1 MVFYSLVEFYGKDFF
16 DGLPENEKRFILDFY
31 KEHPEFKLS
40 DPSIIKDSHPQNEK
54 LNNFD
59 KNLNQHDLSIDK
71 DKNKILK
78 TNENKEIKEI
88 NENKILITDDNTSSD
103 PSIIEN
109 IDSKNRQTN
118 NLTTNNNTKPKSRK
132 IKQSYTKARV
142 GTVILGISFVLSL
155 ILAWQI
161 SIYIV
166 SYEF

>member
-1 MVFYSLVEFYGKDFF
+1 M
-16 DGLPENEKRFILDFY
+16 
-31 KEHPEFKLS
+31 
-40 DPSIIKDSHPQNEK
+40 
-54 LNNFD
+54 
-59 KNLNQHDLSIDK
+59 SIDK

-142 GTVILGISFVLSL
+142 GTVILGISFVISL

-161 SIYIV
+161 SIYILIASAILLTMLIIYLIV
-166 SYEF
+166 LKKNGFECTKIFCCCMDVEDEPEIEIPKENDLSNLKSNEIENLIK